1 MRLNATAVI
10 FLLSALG
17 SASVAIA
24 QEESSSP
31 KRFEA
36 SVLAGLQ
43 ALNKNDTAL
52 PDQITNVPAV
62 GTISYSFTRN
72 WVAEGELAWVIP
84 VEQDIDRGPGLTQKL
99 KTPNILAY
107 QAGVRADWPVNATW
121 TPYLAAGAGAV
132 TFLSNTDANRFP
144 ALKDSQTAFALN
156 FGAGTFY
163 HFAGPV
169 GLRADYREL
178 VAFPSDSATGLS
190 TAGSADPIWM
200 ERGSLG
206 VSFRF

>member
-1 MRLNATAVI
+1 MKLRTTAVI
-10 FLLSALG
+10 FLLSMLG
-17 SASVAIA
+17 SAAVAVA
-24 QEESSSP
+24 QEESTSHA
-31 KRFEA
+31 RFQA
-36 SVLAGLQ
+36 SLLAGFQ

-52 PDQITNVPAV
+52 PDQFTNVPAIANV
-62 GTISYSFTRN
+62 SYSFTRN
-72 WVAEGELAWVIP
+72 WAAEGEFAWVIP
-84 VEQDIDRGPGLTQKL
+84 VEQDIDRAGLTQKL
-99 KTPNILAY
+99 KTPNLLAY

-163 HFAGPV
+163 RFAGPL

-178 VAFPSDSATGLS
+178 VAFPSDGATGLS
-190 TAGSADPIWM
+190 TAGSADAIWM
-200 ERGSLG
+200 ERGSVG

>member
-1 MRLNATAVI
+1 MKLGTPAVM
-10 FLLSALG
+10 FLLSVLG
-17 SASVAIA
+17 SASVAVA
-24 QEESSSP
+24 QEESSAP
-31 KRFEA
+31 TRFEA
-36 SVLAGLQ
+36 SVLGGFQ
-43 ALNKNDTAL
+43 ALNKNNTAL
-52 PDQITNVPAV
+52 PDRVTNVPALATV
-62 GTISYSFTRN
+62 SYSFTRN
-72 WVAEGELAWVIP
+72 WAAEGEFAWVIP
-84 VEQDIDRGPGLTQKL
+84 VEQDIDRGGLTQKL

-121 TPYLAAGAGAV
+121 TPYLAAGLGAV

-163 HFAGPV
+163 RFAGPL

-178 VAFPSDSATGLS
+178 VAFPSDKATGLS

-200 ERGSLG
+200 ERGSVG